1 MSDERTT
8 PPGEDA
14 PIAAEYVLGVLSAAE
29 RRAVQAR
36 LASEPALRTEIEYW
50 EQRLGPLAAELQ
62 PRDAPPQVWA
72 KIEAFIAADRRR
84 GTVWQ
89 NLPFWRWAAIGS
101 AAIAAASLAALVY
114 LARIEPASAPLIAK
128 LESSGGGAGFLVA
141 IDPGGNGLTVF
152 PAAASDVDQHAL
164 ELWLIAPGGQP
175 RSLGLIEAARPVHVR
190 VPAGLIER
198 VVPQSTLAVSVEPP
212 GGSPTGLPTGPVVAS
227 GKLTKL

>member
-1 MSDERTT
+1 MSDEPTT
-8 PPGEDA
+8 QPDGDA

-36 LASEPALRTEIEYW
+36 LASEPALRAEIEYW

-62 PRDAPPQVWA
+62 PREASPQVWA
-72 KIEAFIAADRRR
+72 KIEAFIATDRRR

-101 AAIAAASLAALVY
+101 AAIAAASLAAVVY
-114 LARIEPASAPLIAK
+114 LAPIQPATAPLVAK
-128 LESSGGGAGFLVA
+128 LESSGGSAGFLVA
-141 IDPGGNGLTVF
+141 IDPGGSLTVV

-164 ELWLIAPGGQP
+164 ELWLIAPGEQP
-175 RSLGLIEAARPVHVR
+175 RSLGLIEATHPVR
-190 VPAGLIER
+190 VRLPAGLVER
-198 VVPQSTLAVSVEPP
+198 LAPQSTLAVSLEPP